1 LPGITEICRKL
12 CSFAPKFKARKVKFT
27 SMLLATAL
35 LLQAGNTVVAQET
48 KDEVEPKIR
57 IQTGMTPAQQ
67 LIANTGEDLMNGGNA
82 GHSQTL
88 LSGYGQASYQR
99 NFKYK
104 SSTVNLDRVVLF
116 VGHQFN
122 NKIAFFSELE
132 IADARIEGGKPKGE
146 IGMEQ
151 AYLKFALNP
160 RQYFVAGLF
169 IPRIGILN
177 ENHLPTN
184 FNGVERPLVEQLI
197 IPSTWREVG
206 VGFYGQMSSLPVAYS
221 IGLVNGLDA
230 SSFTHGTGIGDGK
243 GGGQRSS
250 GNNLAAT
257 AAVKAFAGNFQIQ
270 VSGYAGG
277 TIGSS
282 SYVADSLGLSSGMLA
297 APIYLGEADVQY
309 AANGFSAK
317 ILGTYISYP
326 NASEINRTYANN
338 TPSAMYGAYAE
349 VSYNLF
355 ETLKGETFED
365 KQLIAF
371 ARYEKLDLNS
381 KIPENGI
388 YDGTLKQSH
397 LLVGLNYLPIPN
409 ITIKADVRLTNTG
422 PFNKSLLVN
431 PPPVMRDYP
440 QNNTFL
446 NIGIGYSF

>member
-1 LPGITEICRKL
+1 MFKKWFLGL
-12 CSFAPKFKARKVKFT
+12 CLLQVGNVALAQGNDTDAKAR
-27 SMLLATAL
+27 
-35 LLQAGNTVVAQET
+35 QRN
-48 KDEVEPKIR
+48 
-57 IQTGMTPAQQ
+57 GMTPAQQ
-67 LIANTGEDLMNGGNA
+67 LIANTGEDLLTGNNA
-82 GHSQTL
+82 DHSQTVI
-88 LSGYGQASYQR
+88 SGYGQASYQR

-104 SSTVNLDRVVLF
+104 TSTVSLDRVVLF

-146 IGMEQ
+146 VGMEQ
-151 AYLKFALNP
+151 AYLKFSLNP

-184 FNGVERPLVEQLI
+184 FNGTERPLVEQLV
-197 IPSTWREVG
+197 IPSTWREMG
-206 VGFYGQMSSLPVAYS
+206 VGFYGQMSTLPVAYS
-221 IGLVNGLDA
+221 IAVVNGLDA

-257 AAVKAFAGNFQIQ
+257 ASVRAFLGDFQIQ

-277 TIGSS
+277 TLGLS
-282 SYVADSLGLSSGMLA
+282 SYEADSLKVSSGMLA
-297 APIYLGEADVQY
+297 APIYLGEANVQY

-317 ILGTYISYP
+317 ILGSYISYP
-326 NASEINRTYANN
+326 KAGDINRSYANN
-338 TPSAMYGAYAE
+338 TPSAMYGVYAE
-349 VSYNLF
+349 LAYNLF
-355 ETLKGETFED
+355 ETLKSEKFED

-371 ARYEKLDLNS
+371 ARYEKLDLNAS
-381 KIPENGI
+381 IPSNGI

-397 LLVGLNYLPIPN
+397 FLLGLNYLPIPN

-422 PFNKSLLVN
+422 PFNKALLIN
-431 PPPVMRDYP
+431 PPPVMRAYP
-440 QNNTFL
+440 ENNSFL